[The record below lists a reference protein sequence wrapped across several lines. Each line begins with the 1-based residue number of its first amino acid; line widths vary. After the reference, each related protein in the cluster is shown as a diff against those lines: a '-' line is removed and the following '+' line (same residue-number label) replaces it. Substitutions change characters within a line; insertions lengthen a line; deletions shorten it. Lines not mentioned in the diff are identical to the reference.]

1 VTGGRRR
8 YALDAILEARTAVNE
23 PCSYRDL
30 VLRRQYN
37 TTEYT
42 VARSDEDGVVAKVD
56 VDEFD
61 AVEELRRRLDQLSN
75 EVDTDPVPVE
85 PPLADGGA
93 ARTHHAT
100 AGRSWSVDV
109 SAATLMLVVGVL
121 LVVSA
126 GAAANEMPVS
136 AALQFVGGLALAKFG
151 HDRRDQGGGRR

>member
-1 VTGGRRR
+1 MNRR
-8 YALDAILEARTAVNE
+8 YRLDAVLEARTAVNE

-42 VARSDEDGVVAKVD
+42 VARDGEEGIVAKVD
-56 VDEFD
+56 VDEFG

-109 SAATLMLVVGVL
+109 SAATLVLIIGVL
-121 LVVSA
+121 SLVSA
-126 GAAANEMPVS
+126 GATVGANPLS
-136 AALQFVGGLALAKFG
+136 ATLQFAGGLILAKYG
-151 HDRRDQGGGRR
+151 NERRLRGDRQ